1 MKMNF
6 NFNDGPLPPRNVCEP
21 HMPVVILI
29 DNSGSMFGQA
39 ISNVEK
45 SVNRF
50 AADICKDPK
59 AADRVD
65 ICVMSFNESVTV
77 LQDWCPITE
86 MRKVELSAGGG
97 TNMSA
102 ALRKAVDKLR
112 ERGHL
117 YENNG
122 IEVRMP
128 YLINLTDGMGDNI
141 DQIAEEIR
149 DRTNSKK
156 MLPWFLGVNGYD
168 KTTAGMITEGK
179 RVFELTDE
187 NGYDFTDFF
196 KVMEVSIKAVSTSA
210 PGAKPVIKD
219 EENPLNQKDC
229 GVRVVNIDD
238 WLS

>member
-6 NFNDGPLPPRNVCEP
+6 DFNDGPLPPRNVCEP

-128 YLINLTDGMGDNI
+128 YLIILTDGMGDNI

-187 NGYDFTDFF
+187 KGYDFTDFF

>member
-29 DNSGSMFGQA
+29 DNSGSMCGQA

-128 YLINLTDGMGDNI
+128 YLIILTDGMGDNI
-141 DQIAEEIR
+141 DQIAEEII
-149 DRTNSKK
+149 DRTNSNK
-156 MLPWFLGVNGYD
+156 MLPWFLFVNGYD
-168 KTTAGMITEGK
+168 NTTA
-179 RVFELTDE
+179 
-187 NGYDFTDFF
+187 
-196 KVMEVSIKAVSTSA
+196 
-210 PGAKPVIKD
+210 
-219 EENPLNQKDC
+219 
-229 GVRVVNIDD
+229 
-238 WLS
+238 

>member
-77 LQDWCPITE
+77 LQDWCP

-128 YLINLTDGMGDNI
+128 YLIILTDGMGDNI

>member
-128 YLINLTDGMGDNI
+128 YLIILTEGMGDHI

-149 DRTNSKK
+149 DRTTSKK

-168 KTTAGMITEGK
+168 KSTAGMITEGK

>member
-128 YLINLTDGMGDNI
+128 YLIILTDGMGDNI

-187 NGYDFTDFF
+187 KGYDFTDF
-196 KVMEVSIKAVSTSA
+196 
-210 PGAKPVIKD
+210 
-219 EENPLNQKDC
+219 
-229 GVRVVNIDD
+229 
-238 WLS
+238 

>member
-97 TNMSA
+97 TKMSG

-128 YLINLTDGMGDNI
+128 YLIILTDGMGDNI

-187 NGYDFTDFF
+187 KGYDFTDFF

>member
-128 YLINLTDGMGDNI
+128 YLIILTDGMGDNI

-196 KVMEVSIKAVSTSA
+196 KVMEVDRKS
-210 PGAKPVIKD
+210 
-219 EENPLNQKDC
+219 
-229 GVRVVNIDD
+229 VV
-238 WLS
+238 